1 MNLRRVAVLTVGG
14 YLIGS
19 LSFAR
24 IVGRRIGAGDLER
37 IPMELPGGAEIE
49 YRGVTATSIAVRS
62 GPTWGIVT
70 GLLDAGKAFVPTL
83 AARRAW
89 PDEPYHV
96 VVATAVLVGHN
107 YPAYHHFRGG
117 KGQTPFYGSV
127 LAIDPLAIP
136 VANAAGALV
145 GVGLLREM
153 LAGYTL
159 GMWFT
164 VPWFLWRGRR
174 PEALFALAANGL
186 FTVAMIPESRD
197 YLAKR
202 RSGELGAISSW
213 REFLTSYPAMAAR
226 RRRDQDQ

>member
-1 MNLRRVAVLTVGG
+1 MGWGRAAALAVGG

-19 LSFAR
+19 VSFAR
-24 IVGRRIGAGDLER
+24 IVGRRAGSGELER
-37 IPMELPGGAEIE
+37 IPMVLPGGAEIE
-49 YRGVTATSIAVRS
+49 YRGVTATSVAVRS
-62 GPTWGIVT
+62 GPAWGIAT

-83 AARRAW
+83 LARRTW
-89 PDEPYHV
+89 PGEPYDA
-96 VVATAVLVGHN
+96 VVATAVMVGHN
-107 YPAYHHFRGG
+107 YPIYHGFTGG

-127 LAIDPLAIP
+127 LAMDPAAIP
-136 VANAAGALV
+136 VANAAGVVV

-174 PEALFALAANGL
+174 PEALFALIGNVL

-197 YLAKR
+197 YIAKR
-202 RSGELGAISSW
+202 RSGELASMSSW
-213 REFLTSYPAMAAR
+213 REFATSYPALTS
-226 RRRDQDQ
+226 RRRDRS